1 MEIDKIKKGIRLI
14 FVDFFGLVIG
24 ILNGFFLPMAFSID
38 GYALFKTFTL
48 YVTYAAVFS
57 FGLSN
62 GIYLLY
68 GGKDEA
74 EVDISKTKT
83 YYFFLMKLQVVVCG
97 IMFILSYFI
106 LKDKAL
112 IFFSLIIF
120 PLQLI
125 DFLRLYYRALG
136 EFNKY
141 SFLQAILVTFELLNT
156 LFIVFYVKSQNPDL
170 FIVIKILNHFVVAVL
185 FSLLFF
191 RRDKVVKAAKLKC
204 KDYFIVM
211 KPGFVVLIADLMV
224 TLIFSIDR
232 WFIKSLFSVEEFAFY
247 SFAVSILTL
256 FLVFITS
263 VTNIFYSSIS
273 KKLQDSKYIADLKNC
288 ILIISSFF
296 PVSYFLLEYI
306 VKAYL
311 VRYVAALEVLW
322 ILILMLPFVSVINVL
337 YINLYKASKSI
348 KIYFKNMVVIL
359 VIYFILII
367 LAYIMIGTTAAVA
380 WATFVV
386 FVIWYFYSS
395 YAFQG
400 LKINMR
406 EVIYLLVLIAG
417 FICIKAANLNL
428 FLSVAITSVVL
439 TANVMIFYKKDV
451 IGMLKALRV
460 GTND

>member
-1 MEIDKIKKGIRLI
+1 MEIHKIKKGLRLI

-24 ILNGFFLPMAFSID
+24 ILNGFFLPMVFSIN

-48 YVTYAAVFS
+48 YAAYAAVFS

-68 GGKDEA
+68 GGKDET
-74 EVDISKTKT
+74 ETDKSKTKA
-83 YYFFLMKLQVVVCG
+83 YYLFLIKLQVVVCG
-97 IMFILSYFI
+97 IMFILSDFI
-106 LKDKAL
+106 LKDQAL
-112 IFFSLIIF
+112 IFFSLF
-120 PLQLI
+120 VMSLQLI

-136 EFNKY
+136 EFDKY
-141 SFLQAILVTFELLNT
+141 SLMQVILVIFELLNT
-156 LFIVFYVKSQNPDL
+156 LFIVFYSKSQNPDL
-170 FIVIKILNHFVVAVL
+170 FITIKILNHIAVAAI

-191 RRDKVVKAAKLKC
+191 RRDKMIKAAKLKC
-204 KDYFIVM
+204 KDYYLVM

-224 TLIFSIDR
+224 SLIFSIDR
-232 WFIKSLFSVEEFAFY
+232 WFVKSLFSVEEFAFY

-256 FLVFITS
+256 FLAFITS
-263 VTNIFYSSIS
+263 ITNILYSSIS
-273 KKLQDSKYIADLKNC
+273 KKLEDSNYIAGLKKC

-296 PVSYFLLEYI
+296 PVSYFLLEYV

-311 VRYVAALEVLW
+311 VRYVAALEILW

-337 YINLYKASKSI
+337 YINLYKASKNI
-348 KIYFKNMVVIL
+348 KIYFRNMVVIL
-359 VIYFILII
+359 VISFILII
-367 LAYIMIGTTAAVA
+367 LAYIIIGTTSAVA

-395 YAFQG
+395 YDFQG

-406 EVIYLLVLIAG
+406 EVTYILVIIAG
-417 FICIKAANLNL
+417 FIFIKAANLNL
-428 FLSVAITSVVL
+428 FLSVTIITVVL
-439 TANVMIFYKKDV
+439 IANVMIFYKKDV
-451 IGMLKALRV
+451 VGMLKALRV